1 MFFQR
6 KDVKEQ
12 KIEELL
18 LENYNRYYRLAYSY
32 VHNEADAADIVQNGA
47 YKAIRNSD
55 SLKNVEYAQTWIYRI
70 MLNEI
75 FQCAKKKQM
84 VSLDELP
91 TEQGQEDHY
100 ENIDLKRALDQ
111 MNPQDKAV
119 IELRYFEDMKIED
132 IAKVLDE
139 NVNTVKSRLYRG
151 LKTSV
156 RTDRCVAVG
165 IERRYCYGRKK
176 EEQCRNIRTGKK
188 RVSKVVYDTRT
199 GGTDE
204 KKDRRS
210 KSRKTKEGRQFLY
223 GKKNSSR
230 CSSGC
235 RSVYR
240 FAKYI

>member
-32 VHNEADAADIVQNGA
+32 VHNEADAADIVQN
-47 YKAIRNSD
+47 SD

-75 FQCAKKKQM
+75 FQCAKKKQL

-151 LKTSV
+151 LKKL
-156 RTDRCVAVG
+156 RLELTDAWQW
-165 IERRYCYGRKK
+165 E
-176 EEQCRNIRTGKK
+176 
-188 RVSKVVYDTRT
+188 
-199 GGTDE
+199 
-204 KKDRRS
+204 
-210 KSRKTKEGRQFLY
+210 
-223 GKKNSSR
+223 
-230 CSSGC
+230 
-235 RSVYR
+235 
-240 FAKYI
+240 

>member
-100 ENIDLKRALDQ
+100 ENCNLLEYLTQRDIQTK
-111 MNPQDKAV
+111 NSGV
-119 IELRYFEDMKIED
+119 NVRYRGKHRFFKGFNEFIKEKTRRCDNDFEKIERH
-132 IAKVLDE
+132 V
-139 NVNTVKSRLYRG
+139 
-151 LKTSV
+151 
-156 RTDRCVAVG
+156 
-165 IERRYCYGRKK
+165 
-176 EEQCRNIRTGKK
+176 
-188 RVSKVVYDTRT
+188 
-199 GGTDE
+199 
-204 KKDRRS
+204 
-210 KSRKTKEGRQFLY
+210 F
-223 GKKNSSR
+223 
-230 CSSGC
+230 
-235 RSVYR
+235 
-240 FAKYI
+240 F

>member
-1 MFFQR
+1 MFLQR
-6 KDVKEQ
+6 KDVKKQ

-151 LKTSV
+151 LKKL
-156 RTDRCVAVG
+156 RLELTDAWQW
-165 IERRYCYGRKK
+165 E
-176 EEQCRNIRTGKK
+176 
-188 RVSKVVYDTRT
+188 
-199 GGTDE
+199 
-204 KKDRRS
+204 
-210 KSRKTKEGRQFLY
+210 
-223 GKKNSSR
+223 
-230 CSSGC
+230 
-235 RSVYR
+235 
-240 FAKYI
+240 